1 MKIHILCN
9 DGSPLGITHRD
20 IFGKNGRVGVGGAEL
35 AMLTL
40 AEGWTKG
47 GHQVVLFNDPLR
59 QGESPF
65 EQRNISDFE
74 RDTQSDV
81 LIVFRS
87 PNQKVLSANTGL
99 RVWMSTDQYTVS
111 DFKHFAQFVDKIVT
125 ISPYHSNYFRRVY
138 GIENSIPIDLP
149 VRMWEYEQAVEK
161 VPNRLIFTSVPDRGL
176 GIVAETFPKIKEQI
190 PDASLVITSDYRL
203 WGVASPMN
211 QQYIQSFMRVGNVEF
226 LGAVP
231 RERLVQEQLAAQIH
245 YFPCTYEELFC
256 IAVAESQ
263 VAGTL
268 PITSDMGALRTT
280 NMGVLIHC
288 EAGSDVNKQ
297 MFVQT
302 TIEYLKNPDLVY
314 HQSELRK
321 LTTERFSLDRI
332 LKEWETRVFNG
343 I

>member
-125 ISPYHSNYFRRVY
+125 ISPYHSNYFQRVY

-211 QQYIQSFMRVGNVEF
+211 QQYLQMFMRMGGVEF

-231 RERLVQEQLAAQIH
+231 RERLVQEQLKAQIH
-245 YFPCTYEELFC
+245 YYPCVYEELFC

-263 VAGTL
+263 VAGAL
-268 PITSDMGALRTT
+268 PITTTIGALSTT
-280 NMGVLIHC
+280 NTGITIDGDANHEVT
-288 EAGSDVNKQ
+288 KQ
-297 MFVQT
+297 RFIQT
-302 TIEYLKNPDLVY
+302 TIESLKNPFLSTT
-314 HQSELRK
+314 QA
-321 LTTERFSLDRI
+321 LTQKFARDRFSLDRI
-332 LKEWETRVFNG
+332 LDEWNRKVFG
-343 I
+343 